1 MTARLQR
8 FVIVIDIAG
17 YDRKFTE
24 VLVVILT
31 YVNDA
36 NFRCDKLDSQ

>member
-8 FVIVIDIAG
+8 FGIVIDIIG

-24 VLVVILT
+24 VILT